1 MPRKHK
7 IVSITQVFNEIEK
20 DNLVRFFKYLKPV
33 VDEIVIYDDCS
44 TDGSY
49 EYALENTNHVIRGFK
64 NDFSNEINHRDILIK
79 KALSLNP
86 DFILWID
93 ADEILSNG
101 SEKTLINLCDKCIE
115 EDYNGVQ
122 FHEINLWRSK
132 TWKRTDSLFN
142 DGWFTRL
149 WKASSDLEL
158 KTDKKGLH
166 QNLVPLQIDKVF
178 KQNDSFFIHYGFS
191 SKKNLAVKYL
201 TYKKHG
207 QSGYEGLERII
218 DERILKL
225 QKVDKNIIPAELYE
239 EEISPIKLDYLESRK
254 YVESYRG
261 LLE

>member
-1 MPRKHK
+1 MRNPVHLC
-7 IVSITQVFNEIEK
+7 Q
-20 DNLVRFFKYLKPV
+20 YLAVVIQKAV

-101 SEKTLINLCDKCIE
+101 SEKTLMDLCDKCIQGG
-115 EDYNGVQ
+115 YNGVQ

-166 QNLVPLQIDKVF
+166 HLTERFVGEVLEKNKDNIKVVLRDM
-178 KQNDSFFIHYGFS
+178 KIGS
-191 SKKNLAVKYL
+191 
-201 TYKKHG
+201 
-207 QSGYEGLERII
+207 II
-218 DERILKL
+218 
-225 QKVDKNIIPAELYE
+225 
-239 EEISPIKLDYLESRK
+239 
-254 YVESYRG
+254 
-261 LLE
+261 